1 VNPRTKRRIIL
12 SSAVVGGLAAAV
24 AGGLMARSWYRGAQL
39 AEKREEGLAL
49 FIKGEFGAAL
59 EPLSFAARDNRDTEV
74 VLALAE
80 CRMRVP
86 ESNGRHFA
94 TAAAYFRAVQARDE
108 RNVRAMRGLLE
119 AYIGLGRLPEIP
131 PLVKRVLAEA
141 PRDVRAREI
150 ELEVLNLTGKFSEA
164 AAKARELQELE
175 PANGRWRAAE
185 LVSLERAG
193 ADAVGRLARVREWQ
207 QGSDAVSAD
216 PVMRLLESDLL
227 REIGRA
233 DEARSILR
241 GLAEA
246 GVADRRQLETLIGAI
261 ESSGFE
267 VSDRDAL
274 VGTAIA
280 KSRAAL
286 AKAGDASEIEGER
299 LLRAGRLEEIATRF
313 GDAPPSD
320 PAVFRLRFAALYLAG
335 KVDEAAAFARAHA
348 APEGRRDA
356 FTSAALAVGSD
367 EPARV
372 RIEAIAGPHRACP
385 KDPVAAILL
394 ADVMLESGEFDEAQ
408 SILVRAFEES
418 GDAFQPAGI
427 RAVRASVTL
436 GRVRDAYRIAEELLF
451 RYGPSGD
458 AAVALLA
465 VEAWAAVLE
474 SSFQPTTRGGVYG
487 TDSPAAL
494 RRFWAALSGPD
505 AAYGPA
511 SLAPA
516 VADVFLARG
525 DRETAKDIL
534 EHAIAQSG
542 DGASGD
548 LRGLGSGK
556 ISRALKT
563 ASTLDP
569 ALQGAMLGRL
579 EGADADAELAAV
591 VAERLLAQGEKDA
604 ALRAIDRAL
613 DKANPSEKR
622 ILERLRR
629 PIAQPEGVAEW
640 LANELRT
647 APGLDTAIF
656 VLSRPEP
663 WAAKDDTLLVTALGQ
678 MKEAL
683 GADSLRV
690 LVAEAAVHM
699 AFHAADRS
707 RIAASIAALDAAAL
721 RSPES
726 ASVLTT
732 LAALFERQTPP
743 QFERSSKL
751 LARAVEAEPGSASIY
766 PQLVNALQQV
776 GDFEGAEEA
785 LEAYIRIVGDD
796 LQSKRSVAD
805 FKVRQGQL
813 AEAAQIREQLVGR
826 SKEVVDAV
834 ALARIR
840 QRLGDM
846 ASAERILTDV
856 RAAFQAATERPDG
869 ADYGRELLIER
880 EIALLYARDGRLAD
894 ARLSLDRSEGRLG
907 GTRFDE
913 VRANVELAY
922 GDLAIALG
930 LAQELVRKEASANH
944 ELLLARALLRT
955 GDQVKAREALTRS
968 LIADPDN
975 TDATA
980 VAAALLVGDPS
991 GRALLERSL
1000 AAASVRR
1007 PDLAAA
1013 IALLDGVTTPDGRIA
1028 VTEAALGRALALTA
1042 EFSASPL
1049 AWRVAAQLHILADRK
1064 DDAFRIAQRALS
1076 RLPSDAA
1083 IGKLATETAIAAGR
1097 IDDAASSALAW
1108 RKMASSEPFEVDV
1121 ARATIEL
1128 VQRRPEQGFDLLRP
1142 IAREIITRSTDGAA
1156 LRTLVACA
1164 VLSGRFAEIRGDLA
1178 LLPASRR
1185 GEGVSA
1191 WLEAAQVLPVDQ
1203 AMTAIDAIAG
1213 LAEGDAVATAA
1224 CIAAWTGL
1232 CRAGESG
1239 ACGKAEAAL
1248 ASFESDLV
1256 PKAILAADLTAARGD
1271 HDGALAQYRAQ
1282 FEPVLAR
1289 FAQDARADL
1298 AALASRA
1305 AGGDAAFIEAI
1316 RRTPVAIVALNN
1328 AADALLTPRQ
1338 GDASAA
1344 RARSAEAVHLA
1355 TIALAAIPGAPE
1367 AIDTLVRALVA
1378 DGRHPEAL
1386 AAANTNPDPILSAIE
1401 IAEVEVARRS
1411 TAEAR
1416 RALARADARIQA
1428 SFAPTRTLAER
1439 MQRLQAAISEA
1450 VAEGTAHAHERNER

>member
-1 VNPRTKRRIIL
+1 MQV
-12 SSAVVGGLAAAV
+12 AV
-24 AGGLMARSWYRGAQL
+24 AL
-39 AEKREEGLAL
+39 
-49 FIKGEFGAAL
+49 
-59 EPLSFAARDNRDTEV
+59 
-74 VLALAE
+74 
-80 CRMRVP
+80 
-86 ESNGRHFA
+86 
-94 TAAAYFRAVQARDE
+94 
-108 RNVRAMRGLLE
+108 
-119 AYIGLGRLPEIP
+119 
-131 PLVKRVLAEA
+131 
-141 PRDVRAREI
+141 
-150 ELEVLNLTGKFSEA
+150 
-164 AAKARELQELE
+164 
-175 PANGRWRAAE
+175 
-185 LVSLERAG
+185 
-193 ADAVGRLARVREWQ
+193 ADA
-207 QGSDAVSAD
+207 
-216 PVMRLLESDLL
+216 P
-227 REIGRA
+227 
-233 DEARSILR
+233 
-241 GLAEA
+241 
-246 GVADRRQLETLIGAI
+246 
-261 ESSGFE
+261 
-267 VSDRDAL
+267 
-274 VGTAIA
+274 
-280 KSRAAL
+280 AA
-286 AKAGDASEIEGER
+286 
-299 LLRAGRLEEIATRF
+299 
-313 GDAPPSD
+313 D
-320 PAVFRLRFAALYLAG
+320 PAVFRLRFAALYLSG
-335 KVDEAAAFARAHA
+335 KTDEAAAFVRTHA
-348 APEGRRDA
+348 SDDAGAARRDA
-356 FTSAALAVGSD
+356 FAAAARAVVST

-385 KDPVAAILL
+385 RDPVAAILL
-394 ADVMLESGEFDEAQ
+394 ADIMLESGEFDEAQ

-474 SSFQPTTRGGVYG
+474 SNFQPPTRGGVYG
-487 TDSPAAL
+487 TDSPEAL
-494 RRFWAALSGPD
+494 RRFWTALSGPD

-534 EHAIAQSG
+534 ENAIGRSG
-542 DGASGD
+542 EGTAGD
-548 LRGLGSGK
+548 LRGLGSGR

-579 EGADADAELAAV
+579 EGAEASADLAAV
-591 VAERLLAQGEKDA
+591 VAERLLAQGETDA

-613 DKANPSEKR
+613 AGANPAEKR
-622 ILERLRR
+622 RLERLRR
-629 PIAQPEGVAEW
+629 PIAQPEGIAAW
-640 LANELRT
+640 LASELKSD
-647 APGLDTAIF
+647 PGLETAIF

-663 WAAKDDTLLVTALGQ
+663 WAGADDMLLQTALGQ

-690 LVAEAAVHM
+690 LVAEAAANM
-699 AFHAADRS
+699 AFHATDRS

-721 RSPES
+721 RSPDS

-743 QFERSSKL
+743 QYERSSKL

-776 GDFEGAEEA
+776 GDFEGAEDA
-785 LEAYIRIVGDD
+785 LEAYIGIVGDD
-796 LQSKRSVAD
+796 LQSRRSVAD
-805 FKVRQGQL
+805 FKVRQGHL

-840 QRLGDM
+840 QRLGDV
-846 ASAERILTDV
+846 ASAERILSDV
-856 RAAFQAATERPDG
+856 RASFQAGGDRSDG
-869 ADYGRELLIER
+869 ASASTGADASADYGRELLIER

-894 ARLSLDRSEGRLG
+894 ARLSLDRAEPRLG
-907 GTRFDE
+907 GARFDE

-922 GDLAIALG
+922 GDTAIALG
-930 LAQELVRKEASANH
+930 LAQELVRTEASANH

-955 GDQVKAREALTRS
+955 GDQAKAREALTRS

-1028 VTEAALGRALALTA
+1028 VTEAALGRAVALTA

-1108 RKMASSEPFEVDV
+1108 RKMASAEPFEVDV

-1128 VQRRPEQGFDLLRP
+1128 VQRDPGHGFELLRP

-1164 VLSGRFAEIRGDLA
+1164 VLSGRFDEIRADLA
-1178 LLPASRR
+1178 LVPKSRR
-1185 GEGVSA
+1185 GEIVSA
-1191 WLEAAQVLPVDQ
+1191 WLEAAQVLPIDRAMVAVD
-1203 AMTAIDAIAG
+1203 AVAG
-1213 LAEGDAVATAA
+1213 LADGDAVATAA
-1224 CIAAWTGL
+1224 CIAAWTGM
-1232 CRAGESG
+1232 CRAGDAA
-1239 ACGKAEAAL
+1239 ACAKAETAL

-1256 PKAILAADLTAARGD
+1256 PRAILAADLTAARGD
-1271 HDGALAQYRAQ
+1271 HAGALAQYRAQ
-1282 FEPVLAR
+1282 FEPVFAR
-1289 FAQDARADL
+1289 FASDPRAEL
-1298 AALASRA
+1298 PALASRA
-1305 AGGDAAFIEAI
+1305 AGDAALIDAL

-1328 AADALLTPRQ
+1328 AADTLLSAGGT
-1338 GDASAA
+1338 ASPGGTSSPGGA
-1344 RARSAEAVHLA
+1344 AEAVHLA

-1367 AIDTLVRALVA
+1367 AIDTLVRALAA
-1378 DGRHPEAL
+1378 DQRFAEAL
-1386 AAANTNPDPILSAIE
+1386 AAANGNPDPVLSAIE
-1401 IAEVEVARRS
+1401 VAEVELARKS

-1450 VAEGTAHAHERNER
+1450 LADDSAHANERNER